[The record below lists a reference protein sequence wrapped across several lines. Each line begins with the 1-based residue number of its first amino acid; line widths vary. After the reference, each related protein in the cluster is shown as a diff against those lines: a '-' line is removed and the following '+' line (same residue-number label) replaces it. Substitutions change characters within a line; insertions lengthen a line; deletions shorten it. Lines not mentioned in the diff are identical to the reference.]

1 MRVFPRIRE
10 ITNSLGERLRVS
22 IEEHPSGVLVV
33 LERPD
38 KVGRP
43 RLLLDGYGADILG
56 GFIMSARLS
65 VPHGMPDEQVDGL
78 FATQFQLQTGPT
90 ATILMRQNDSARFEL
105 AAPFWDR
112 LYAELC
118 LIAAHARAITQRND
132 ARVH

>member
-1 MRVFPRIRE
+1 MFPRIRE

-22 IEEHPSGVLVV
+22 IEEHPSGALIV

-38 KVGRP
+38 KADRP
-43 RLLLDGYGADILG
+43 RLLLDGYGADILS
-56 GFIMSARLS
+56 GFIMSARLA
-65 VPHGMPDEQVDGL
+65 VPHGMPDEQIDGL
-78 FATQFQLQTGPT
+78 FATQFELHTGSA
-90 ATILMRQNDSARFEL
+90 ATIMMRQNDGARFEL

-118 LIAAHARAITQRND
+118 LIGAHARAITYRGD